1 MKKLTTSL
9 IGLATYCLG
18 QTSAY
23 AHGAH
28 GADSSLLHLFSEPQ
42 HAMGLIATGSL
53 VALFF
58 ALRNRRQTAE
68 IQK

>member
-1 MKKLTTSL
+1 MKKLPTSL

-28 GADSSLLHLFSEPQ
+28 GADSSLLHLLSEPQ
-42 HAMGLIATGSL
+42 HAMGLIATGLL
-53 VALFF
+53 VALFV
-58 ALRNRRQTAE
+58 ALSNRRVTAG